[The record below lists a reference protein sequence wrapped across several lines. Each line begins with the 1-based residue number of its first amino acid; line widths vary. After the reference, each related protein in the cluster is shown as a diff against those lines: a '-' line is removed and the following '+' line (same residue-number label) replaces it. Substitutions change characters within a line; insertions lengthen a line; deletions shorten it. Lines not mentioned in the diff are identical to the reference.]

1 MKKLTLVLALLIGSI
16 YGAKALNQERV
27 MFVVFNYE
35 NGIYRGAAE
44 SDIIGLEADWYKDRP
59 RYEGRFFEEFAEPI
73 SNITGKAAM
82 IRTEQQLA
90 ELGEITAPIVRIEII
105 SVDKKGNTQA
115 EISFTNPAKPEQN
128 AEIIM
133 RSKGGTFGTWLNL
146 FGDGMEHL
154 APQVA
159 SWIAKIYK

>member
-1 MKKLTLVLALLIGSI
+1 MKKLILVLVLLIGGI
-16 YGAKALNQERV
+16 YEAKALNQERV
-27 MFVVFNYE
+27 MFIVFNYE
-35 NGIYRGAAE
+35 NGIYRGVAE
-44 SDIIGLEADWYKDRP
+44 SDVINIEEYWYKDRP
-59 RYEGRFFEEFAEPI
+59 RYEERFFEEFAEPI
-73 SNITGKAAM
+73 SNIIGKAAM

-90 ELGEITAPIVRIEII
+90 ELGEITAPVVRIDII

-115 EISFTNPAKPEQN
+115 EISFTNPAKPEHS
-128 AEIIM
+128 AEIVM